1 VYAPLAH
8 TSFLTL
14 ALVLKWSNDNKK
26 QQTNQTSNG
35 KQNKAVVWYTYNQ
48 HNKFLVLLWQQHICY
63 SCPNSYNNNN
73 NSAQAL
79 FLLQTPLMSS
89 SICGKRE
96 TTSTPPILTHSK
108 WRHFLFMLMLY
119 FGLQEMLDSPW
130 NERFRLPLS
139 AQEALRYWSS
149 ASCSSFCTTNIKE
162 NTY

>member
-1 VYAPLAH
+1 
-8 TSFLTL
+8 
-14 ALVLKWSNDNKK
+14 
-26 QQTNQTSNG
+26 
-35 KQNKAVVWYTYNQ
+35 
-48 HNKFLVLLWQQHICY
+48 LLWQQHICY
-63 SCPNSYNNNN
+63 SCPNSNNNNN

-96 TTSTPPILTHSK
+96 TNSTPAILTHSK

-139 AQEALRYWSS
+139 AEEALRYWSS
-149 ASCSSFCTTNIKE
+149 ASCSSFCTTNIKK
-162 NTY
+162 NTC